1 MRKRNLFVPNK
12 LAYTRHQELPEVGCI
27 LCAIAQGDPQ
37 VTNLVVGQ
45 ADGFIASLNL
55 YPYNPGHLIVFPE
68 RHVLDIRELSDQET
82 LRFLSL
88 TKICMEVLDELY
100 QPQGYNLGCNIGAVS
115 GASIIH
121 LHQHVVPRYPKELG
135 LIDIIGGARVI
146 VEDPTATREKL
157 ISAFKERGM
166 RP

>member
-1 MRKRNLFVPNK
+1 
-12 LAYTRHQELPEVGCI
+12 
-27 LCAIAQGDPQ
+27 
-37 VTNLVVGQ
+37 VVGQ

-88 TKICMEVLDELY
+88 TKICMEVLDKLY

-121 LHQHVVPRYPKELG
+121 LHQHIVPRYPRELG

-157 ISAFKERGM
+157 ISAFEERGM